1 MNEFE
6 VNIMKKYYKLLMV
19 LLWMLIIFYF
29 SSKPAVASDQDSE
42 LIIQIF
48 RFIGMDLNSF
58 LGEMAS
64 FAVRK
69 AAHFTEYFIL
79 CLLWF
84 NVLNDKFELKKAAL
98 YSVAAVFLYSVTDE
112 FHQMFVPGRAARFAD
127 VLIDL
132 SGGCAAAAVRY
143 LSLRRKGIEYKKT
156 EAE

>member
-1 MNEFE
+1 MNSRY
-6 VNIMKKYYKLLMV
+6 ILMKKYFKLLMV
-19 LLWMLIIFYF
+19 LMWMLIIFYF
-29 SSKPAVASDQDSE
+29 SGKPAVASDQDSE
-42 LIIQIF
+42 LIIRIVKF
-48 RFIGMDLNSF
+48 LGLDLNSV

-84 NVLNDKFELKKAAL
+84 NLLYEKFDLRKAAL

-112 FHQMFVPGRAARFAD
+112 LHQMFVPGRAARFAD
-127 VLIDL
+127 VMIDL
-132 SGGCAAAAVRY
+132 SGGCAAAASRY
-143 LSLRRKGIEYKKT
+143 LTLKRKGIEIKKT